1 MEKPM
6 DQKTLNKW
14 LEKYTAFLQQENII
28 YGIQKILPSLIFN
41 YNPSLRLTFDKSGE
55 SYTNGKRMNLSMSYK
70 FFKDEYT
77 HAHWTLVMRALAAHE
92 SQHINSTTMT
102 AKEEVGKW
110 FGEYLNTH
118 FSINKN
124 IGENVGAD
132 FFNIF
137 EDGRIEQIAV
147 IHHPGVRMPLLF
159 MNVEGVKR
167 ATLPSKFS
175 TSYEEYISFRNQVLC
190 YAKLGKNL
198 QGFRAMKDA
207 NPRFR
212 DNFISIQDHI
222 DLAVNSVNCDGCVA
236 QTEAALEK
244 LAPYF
249 AELLEEDSK
258 LLDHLEKMDTKSSY
272 GEEESEFGDETGSGS
287 SVRDNKNYGKARWT
301 ISKEKK
307 GDKGEDSENKD
318 SSESGDSPKEKE
330 NGKDDKDG
338 KASET
343 GDKEDGQEDGSSG
356 AATGDK
362 DEASEEGSGGDGDK
376 PGDKNGSDGSGSSS
390 DLSSKKSEDGDAKP
404 TESSKVDKKSGSGK
418 CMDGD
423 PVFDAPKYTDPG
435 EDEDFDPMELPY
447 SEQELIDELESC
459 SSSVSPA
466 SKENPEEKNALSKKD
481 KDKLLEKYE
490 DEYSRSFDETYSEN
504 PPASL
509 PSDIMMKASKLH
521 RTLTQILQQ
530 RRKEMRGQ
538 RKGVFDT
545 RSLWKVGVNSP
556 DIFYRKGRPQEAD
569 CAVFELVDN
578 SGSMSGVK
586 SKIARTVAGA
596 LEVALEGLAALKI
609 SLFNVGYSF
618 SAGGGGVLHN
628 TIKDF
633 SDRTSKGKSYAF
645 GSLVDSTISAGGGNK
660 DGYSIRVATAELL
673 KRKEKN
679 KFLIVVSDGEPTDY
693 NGGVPAGVEDVKKAV
708 AEARK
713 AGIIVIAFLIG
724 DRSYV
729 TNHNQRHIEMYGKN
743 LICCETENMLYEFE
757 KLFKK
762 LIKNT

>member
-1 MEKPM
+1 MDKPM

-14 LEKYTAFLQQENII
+14 LEKYSNFLQQENII
-28 YGIQKILPSLIFN
+28 YGIQKILPTLIFN
-41 YNPSLRLTFDKSGE
+41 FSPKLRLTFDKSGE
-55 SYTNGKRMNLSMSYK
+55 SYTNGKHMNLSMSYK
-70 FFKDEYT
+70 FFKPEYT
-77 HAHWTLVMRALAAHE
+77 YAHWTLVMRALAAHE

-102 AKEEVGKW
+102 AKEEVGEW

-118 FSINKN
+118 FGINRN

-132 FFNIF
+132 FLNIF

-147 IHHPGVRMPLLF
+147 THHPGVRMPLLF
-159 MNVEGVKR
+159 MNVENVKGV
-167 ATLPSKFS
+167 TLPTEFES
-175 TSYEEYISFRNQVLC
+175 SYKEYISFRNQVLC

-212 DNFISIQDHI
+212 DNFMAIQDHI
-222 DLAVNSVNCDGCVA
+222 DLAVNAVKCDGCVA
-236 QTEAALEK
+236 QTKAALEK
-244 LAPYF
+244 LASYF

-258 LLDHLEKMDTKSSY
+258 LLDYLEKMDTKSSY
-272 GEEESEFGDETGSGS
+272 GEEENEFGDEGGSGS

-301 ISKEKK
+301 ISKGGK
-307 GDKGEDSENKD
+307 GDKGDKTEDGEDKD
-318 SSESGDSPKEKE
+318 TSESG
-330 NGKDDKDG
+330 
-338 KASET
+338 
-343 GDKEDGQEDGSSG
+343 
-356 AATGDK
+356 
-362 DEASEEGSGGDGDK
+362 
-376 PGDKNGSDGSGSSS
+376 
-390 DLSSKKSEDGDAKP
+390 
-404 TESSKVDKKSGSGK
+404 DKKSGSGK

-423 PVFDAPKYTDPG
+423 PAFDAPKYTDPG

-459 SSSVSPA
+459 SSPVAPA
-466 SKENPEEKNALSKKD
+466 SKEKDEERNELSEKD
-481 KDKLLEKYE
+481 KDKLLEKYK
-490 DEYSRSFDETYSEN
+490 DDRFRSFEETYSEN
-504 PPASL
+504 KPASL
-509 PSDIMMKASKLH
+509 PSDIMLKASKLH
-521 RTLTQILQQ
+521 RALTTILQQ

-538 RKGVFDT
+538 RKGIFDS

-569 CAVFELVDN
+569 CAIFELVDN

-586 SKIARTVAGA
+586 FRIARTVAGA

-609 SLFNVGYSF
+609 SLFSVGYSF
-618 SAGGGGVLHN
+618 LSGDGGVIHN
-628 TIKDF
+628 TVKDF
-633 SDRTSKGKSYAF
+633 NNKATKGKSYAF
-645 GSLVDSTISAGGGNK
+645 GSLVDGSISAGGGNK
-660 DGYSIRVATAELL
+660 DGYSIRVATTELL

-679 KFLIVVSDGEPTDY
+679 KFLIIVSDGEPTDY
-693 NGGVPAGVEDVKKAV
+693 NGGIPAGVEDVKKAV

-724 DRSYV
+724 ERSYV
-729 TNHNQRHIEMYGKN
+729 IGHNRRHIEMYGKN